1 MTVAEI
7 SEAIEKLEKKKMPF
21 VVKGFPHGKIVMTNG
36 CFDILHRGHVE
47 CLEYARAQGDYLIVA
62 INDDDSIRRLKGSSR
77 PVINLDDRMYVLKSL
92 ECVDM
97 VVSFHDIR
105 ATEVFRTI
113 RPYVYVKGG
122 DYNIDSLEEG
132 ERDAL
137 LSWNPQPEFKFFKFK
152 TNISTTEII
161 KRMNQ

>member
-1 MTVAEI
+1 MTEREFSIAL
-7 SEAIEKLEKKKMPF
+7 EALARKGFQFTM
-21 VVKGFPHGKIVMTNG
+21 KGFPHGRIAMTNG

-62 INDDDSIRRLKGSSR
+62 INDDDSIRQLKGSSR
-77 PVINLDDRMYVLKSL
+77 PVIKLDDRMYVLKSL

-113 RPYVYVKGG
+113 RPDVYVKGG
-122 DYNIDSLEEG
+122 DYNIDSLDGG

-137 LSWNPQPEFKFFKFK
+137 LSWDPQPEFKFFKFK